1 MAAVEALPN
10 KDLQLMY
17 SLLRASYGPAVVPKH
32 VADVLKVQK
41 VSLVR
46 NAFSDFVDGDRLST
60 ALAFALADI
69 IGPGS
74 RELARTL
81 NKDEAEGEKLS
92 LIGREA
98 VCYFL
103 LALMRGRSKLR
114 EEFRKEVDRIFL
126 NSIHALLNIYSRARQ
141 PLSLATLIMTGN
153 AKLYDGLDEAAKEF
167 AKELAELLRIEP
179 HVEPEE
185 VPEEQAPQEE
195 QIQQESRKEEDRE
208 RLEMMKKLKRI
219 RLAVMK
225 ADAVLKSSST

>member
-103 LALMRGRSKLR
+103 LALMRGGRSSGRSSGKR
-114 EEFRKEVDRIFL
+114 
-126 NSIHALLNIYSRARQ
+126 S
-141 PLSLATLIMTGN
+141 TG
-153 AKLYDGLDEAAKEF
+153 
-167 AKELAELLRIEP
+167 
-179 HVEPEE
+179 
-185 VPEEQAPQEE
+185 
-195 QIQQESRKEEDRE
+195 
-208 RLEMMKKLKRI
+208 
-219 RLAVMK
+219 
-225 ADAVLKSSST
+225 SSSTASTPFSIFIAGLGNL